1 LSGLA
6 RTGTIA
12 EVAGGAIVPRV
23 CGLVLVG
30 WSVALAVGAE
40 PPLSPKSDAALS
52 REQAERL
59 FATEILPLL
68 KEKCIACHGEDPKGP
83 RGGLDLR
90 SREKALAGG
99 ESGEPALVPG
109 DASKSLMLKAVAREG
124 PKMPPKETDR
134 LTGEQVVTLR
144 RWVAAGAPWPD
155 AASIANLREKAWTEQ
170 SVGVTVPT
178 SGGLTPEWTNRR
190 YDPVDLWAY
199 RPVKLQPVPTPTRS
213 RLGINPIDAFIA
225 AKLETVGLTP
235 APEADK
241 RTLIRR
247 VTFDLTGVPP
257 TPEAVDAFLAD
268 GQPDAYERLV
278 DRLLAGPQYGEQQAR
293 HWLDVTR
300 YADSAGFS
308 NDFER
313 PHAWRYRDYVVRS
326 CNVDKPFD
334 RFALEQLAGD
344 ELAPDDP
351 EMLIAVGFLRM
362 GPWEH
367 TAMSVATVTR
377 QQWLD
382 DVTNAVGETFLAA
395 PLACCRC
402 HDHKFDPLPARD
414 YYRVQAVFAPVQF
427 ADRDAPFLPG
437 ENAAGLDAF
446 RRRIDRLIGSMAN
459 DLKLAF
465 GPDATDQERNEAEL
479 ALRKLREK
487 RRQALEREREYPR
500 PLAMSVYDGPP
511 IDRRSPQPYH
521 AMPKDRRGAVQEV
534 SILAGGSLEG
544 PADKV
549 TPGVLSAIGDTSIP
563 ATAEGRRLAFARWVA
578 SAENPLTA
586 RVFVNRVWQQHF
598 GSGLVATPNNFGKMG
613 RKPTHPELLDWLAT
627 WFVEHSWSVKQLH
640 RLIVSSAA
648 YRRSSDPLD
657 PLAAARVDP
666 DNAVLSDF
674 PPRRLAAE
682 ELRDAMLSISGELNA
697 MPGGLPARPEINWEV
712 ATQPRHVMGSVG
724 PAYQPDRT
732 PAERHRRTL
741 YALKVRTL
749 RDPALSVFDQPPPDQ
764 SCERRGASTVAPQAL
779 CLLNSRASHD
789 RALALARR
797 LEREAE
803 LPSGRIDRA
812 FRLIFG
818 RPPTDIERERSLAHV
833 TAQTERH
840 RRQTPVAAPPPKE
853 IERSLVEEQTGTK
866 IRWRERL
873 DVFEDFLAD
882 LKPWDVG
889 PETRALADL
898 CLVLLNANEFVYV
911 Y

>member
-1 LSGLA
+1 MA
-6 RTGTIA
+6 D
-12 EVAGGAIVPRV
+12 VAGGAIVLRA
-23 CGLVLVG
+23 CALVLVG
-30 WSVALAVGAE
+30 WSVALTVGAE
-40 PPLSPKSDAALS
+40 PPTATKTNPPLS
-52 REQAERL
+52 REQAEQV
-59 FATEILPLL
+59 FATQVWPLF

-90 SREKALAGG
+90 NREKTMAGG

-109 DASKSLMLKAVAREG
+109 DASKSLIIKAVAREG

-134 LTGEQVVTLR
+134 LTAEQVTTLR

-155 AASIANLREKAWTEQ
+155 SAAIAKLREKAWTDR
-170 SVGVTVPT
+170 SVAGVTVPT

-190 YDPVDLWAY
+190 YDPADLWAY
-199 RPVKLQPVPTPTRS
+199 RPAKPLAPAPLRS
-213 RLGINPIDAFIA
+213 RVGHNAIDAFIVARLEA
-225 AKLETVGLTP
+225 AGLTP
-235 APEADK
+235 APEADR

-247 VTFDLTGVPP
+247 VTFDLTGLPP
-257 TPEAVDAFLAD
+257 TPEAIDAFLAD
-268 GQPDAYERLV
+268 NRPDAYERLV
-278 DRLLAGPQYGEQQAR
+278 DRLLASPQYGEQQAR

-326 CNVDKPFD
+326 FNADKPFD
-334 RFALEQLAGD
+334 RFAMEQLAGD
-344 ELAPDDP
+344 ELVPNDP

-377 QQWLD
+377 QHWLD

-402 HDHKFDPLPARD
+402 HDHKFDPLPTRD

-427 ADRDAPFLPG
+427 ADRDAPFLPA
-437 ENAAGLDAF
+437 ENTAGLDAF
-446 RRRIDRLIGSMAN
+446 RQRVERLIGTMSN

-465 GPDATDQERNEAEL
+465 GPDVTEQERKEGEL

-487 RRQALEREREYPR
+487 RRQTLERQRQYPK

-534 SILAGGSLEG
+534 FVLTGGSIES
-544 PADKV
+544 PSDKV
-549 TPGVLSAIGDTSIP
+549 APGVLSAVGDAPIP
-563 ATAEGRRLAFARWVA
+563 TAVEGRRLAFARWMT
-578 SAENPLTA
+578 SPENPLTA

-613 RKPTHPELLDWLAT
+613 RKPTHPQLLDWLAT
-627 WFVEHSWSVKQLH
+627 WFVEHGWSVKQLH
-640 RLIVSSAA
+640 RLIVTSAA
-648 YRRSSDPLD
+648 YRRSGDAPDADAVARIDPENTL
-657 PLAAARVDP
+657 
-666 DNAVLSDF
+666 LSYF
-674 PPRRLAAE
+674 PPRRLTAE
-682 ELRDAMLSISGELNA
+682 EIRDAMLAASGELNPIA
-697 MPGGLPARPEINWEV
+697 GGLPSRPEINWEV
-712 ATQPRHVMGSVG
+712 ATQPRHVMGSVA

-732 PAERHRRTL
+732 PAERHRRTIC
-741 YALKVRTL
+741 ALKVRTL
-749 RDPALSVFDQPPPDQ
+749 RDPALTVFDQPPPDQ
-764 SCERRGASTVAPQAL
+764 SCERRSASTVAPQAL
-779 CLLNSRASHD
+779 SLLNSQASHD

-797 LEREAE
+797 IEREADS
-803 LPSGRIDRA
+803 PGGRIDRA
-812 FRLIFG
+812 FRLTFG
-818 RPPTDIERERSLAHV
+818 RVPTGAERSRALAHV
-833 TAQTERH
+833 AAQTGLH
-840 RRQTPVAAPPPKE
+840 RRQAPAAAPPPKE
-853 IERSLVEEQTGTK
+853 IERALVEEQTGTK

-873 DVFEDFLAD
+873 DVFEDFVSD
-882 LKPWDVG
+882 VKPWDVG

>member
-1 LSGLA
+1 MA
-6 RTGTIA
+6 A
-12 EVAGGAIVPRV
+12 VAGGAVVRRV
-23 CGLVLVG
+23 SGLVLVG
-30 WSVALAVGAE
+30 WSVALAIGAE
-40 PPLSPKSDAALS
+40 PPTTPKPKASLIL
-52 REQAERL
+52 EQAERL
-59 FATEILPLL
+59 FATDVLPLL
-68 KEKCIACHGEDPKGP
+68 KEKCIVCHGEDPKGP

-109 DASKSLMLKAVAREG
+109 DMAKSLILKAVAREG
-124 PKMPPKETDR
+124 PKMPPKENDR
-134 LTGEQVVTLR
+134 LTAEQVATLR

-155 AASIANLREKAWTEQ
+155 AAAIARLRDKLWSDL
-170 SVGVTVPT
+170 SVVGGVTVPT

-190 YDPVDLWAY
+190 YEQADLWAY
-199 RPVKLQPVPTPTRS
+199 RPVRHVSVPAPLRS
-213 RLGINPIDAFIA
+213 RLRQNPIDGFIGE
-225 AKLETVGLTP
+225 KLEAAGLTP

-247 VTFDLTGVPP
+247 ITFDLTGLPP
-257 TPEAVDAFLAD
+257 AAEAIDAFLAD
-268 GQPDAYERLV
+268 GRPDAYERLV
-278 DRLLAGPQYGEQQAR
+278 DRLLASPQYGEQQAR

-326 CNVDKPFD
+326 FNADKPFD
-334 RFALEQLAGD
+334 RFALEQIAGD
-344 ELAPDDP
+344 ELAPDDA
-351 EMLIAVGFLRM
+351 ENLIAVGFLRM

-402 HDHKFDPLPARD
+402 HDHKFDPLPTHD

-437 ENAAGLDAF
+437 ENTAGLDAF
-446 RRRIDRLIGSMAN
+446 RDRIERLIRTMSN

-465 GPDATDQERNEAEL
+465 GPDATDQERKEAEL
-479 ALRKLREK
+479 ALRKLWEK
-487 RRQALEREREYPR
+487 RRQALEREREFPR

-521 AMPKDRRGAVQEV
+521 AMPKDRRGAVQDV
-534 SILAGGSLEG
+534 FVLTGGSVEA
-544 PADKV
+544 PAAKV
-549 TPGVLSAIGDTSIP
+549 VPGVLSAAGDASIP
-563 ATAEGRRLAFARWVA
+563 ATTEGRRLAFARWVT
-578 SAENPLTA
+578 SPDNPLTA

-598 GSGLVATPNNFGKMG
+598 GTGIVATPNNFGKMG
-613 RKPTHPELLDWLAT
+613 RKPTHPELLDWLAS
-627 WFVEHSWSVKQLH
+627 WFVEQGWSVKQLH
-640 RLIVSSAA
+640 RLIVTSAA
-648 YRRSSDPLD
+648 YRRSGEPSETQAVTRLD
-657 PLAAARVDP
+657 PNNML
-666 DNAVLSDF
+666 LSYF
-674 PPRRLAAE
+674 PPRRLSAE
-682 ELRDAMLSISGELNA
+682 ELRDAMLAVSGELNPMA
-697 MPGGLPARPEINWEV
+697 GGLPARPEINWEV
-712 ATQPRHVMGSVG
+712 ATQPRHVMGSVA

-741 YALKVRTL
+741 YSLKVRTL
-749 RDPALSVFDQPPPDQ
+749 RDPGLSVFDQPPPDQ
-764 SCERRGASTVAPQAL
+764 SCERRAASTVAPQAL
-779 CLLNSRASHD
+779 CLLNSQASHD

-797 LEREAE
+797 LEREADTAAAQ
-803 LPSGRIDRA
+803 IDRA
-812 FRLIFG
+812 FCLALG
-818 RPPTDIERERSLAHV
+818 RPPTEVERARSLAHLA
-833 TAQTERH
+833 AQTERQ
-840 RRQTPVAAPPPKE
+840 RGQTPAAAPPPKE
-853 IERSLVEEQTGTK
+853 IERALVEEQTGTK

-873 DVFEDFLAD
+873 DILEDFVPD

>member
-1 LSGLA
+1 M
-6 RTGTIA
+6 
-12 EVAGGAIVPRV
+12 
-23 CGLVLVG
+23 
-30 WSVALAVGAE
+30 ALAVGGE
-40 PPLSPKSDAALS
+40 PPPGPRDEAPLS

-59 FATEILPLL
+59 FATEVLPLL

-99 ESGEPALVPG
+99 ESGEPALVAG
-109 DASKSLMLKAVAREG
+109 DVSKSLILKAVAREG

-134 LTGEQVVTLR
+134 LTPEQITALR
-144 RWVAAGAPWPD
+144 RWIAAGAPWPD
-155 AASIANLREKAWTEQ
+155 SATVAKLREKAWTDQ
-170 SVGVTVPT
+170 SVAGVTVST
-178 SGGLTPEWTNRR
+178 TAGLTPEWTNRR
-190 YDPVDLWAY
+190 YDPADLWAY
-199 RPVKLQPVPTPTRS
+199 RPVKRLAHAPVRS
-213 RLGINPIDAFIA
+213 RLGRNEIDAFIF
-225 AKLETVGLTP
+225 AKVEGARLSP

-247 VTFDLTGVPP
+247 VTFDLTGLPP
-257 TPEAVDAFLAD
+257 TPEAIDTFLAD
-268 GQPDAYERLV
+268 NRPDAYERLV
-278 DRLLAGPQYGEQQAR
+278 ERLLASPQYGEQQAR

-326 CNVDKPFD
+326 FNADKPFD

-344 ELAPDDP
+344 ELAPNDP
-351 EMLIAVGFLRM
+351 EMLIAVGYLRM

-402 HDHKFDPLPARD
+402 HDHKFDPLPTRD

-427 ADRDAPFLPG
+427 ADRDAPFLPA
-437 ENAAGLDAF
+437 ENTAGLDAF
-446 RRRIDRLIGSMAN
+446 RRRIERLIGTMSN
-459 DLKLAF
+459 DLKLTF
-465 GPDATDQERNEAEL
+465 GSDATDQERKEGEL

-487 RRQALEREREYPR
+487 RRQTLEREREYPR

-521 AMPKDRRGAVQEV
+521 AMPKDRRGALQEV
-534 SILAGGSLEG
+534 FVLTGGSLES
-544 PADKV
+544 PSDKV
-549 TPGVLSAIGDTSIP
+549 APGVLSAVGDVSIP
-563 ATAEGRRLAFARWVA
+563 AATEGRRLAFARWVTNPD
-578 SAENPLTA
+578 NPLTA
-586 RVFVNRVWQQHF
+586 RVFVNRIWQQHF

-627 WFVEHSWSVKQLH
+627 WFVEHGWSVKDLH
-640 RLIVSSAA
+640 RLVVTSAA
-648 YRRSSDPLD
+648 YRRGGDS
-657 PLAAARVDP
+657 RDP
-666 DNAVLSDF
+666 DGVARIDPENWLLSYY
-674 PPRRLAAE
+674 PPRRLTAE
-682 ELRDAMLSISGELNA
+682 ELRDAMLTVSGELNPTA
-697 MPGGLPARPEINWEV
+697 GGLPARPEINWEV
-712 ATQPRHVMGSVG
+712 ATQPRHVMGSVA

-749 RDPALSVFDQPPPDQ
+749 RDPALTVFDQPPPDQ
-764 SCERRGASTVAPQAL
+764 SCERRAASTVAPQAL
-779 CLLNSRASHD
+779 SLLNSQASHD
-789 RALALARR
+789 RALALALR
-797 LEREAE
+797 LEREADT
-803 LPSGRIDRA
+803 PSGRIDRA
-812 FRLIFG
+812 FRLAFG
-818 RPPTDIERERSLAHV
+818 RPATEAERDRALAHV
-833 TAQTERH
+833 AAQTDHH
-840 RRQTPVAAPPPKE
+840 RTRTPPAAPPPKE
-853 IERSLVEEQTGTK
+853 IERALVEEQTGTK

-873 DVFEDFLAD
+873 DIFEDYVPD